1 MPNKRLI
8 PSVDTKNYAEPGA
21 LYFKPFPPN
30 VIIEMHHC
38 SSFLSEAEALRAVL
52 SFVKAGKEVWGGL
65 FTNNVVAYIE
75 EEL

>member
-1 MPNKRLI
+1 MPNKRPI

-38 SSFLSEAEALRAVL
+38 SSFLSEAEALKAVL
-52 SFVKAGKEVWGGL
+52 SFIKAGKEVWGADFIDTVL
-65 FTNNVVAYIE
+65 AHVE
-75 EEL
+75 SL